1 MSDDQVRGARRTMRA
16 TGATAGRVPT
26 PPSSTNRTASHSD
39 DPLRALVWLVTAMAL
54 TGDTRPAEEL
64 SRRVGELAS
73 AAIADVTHLVG
84 SAVADLFGRPTGE
97 APTEPAASAPIQAA
111 SSVVVDRPAR
121 LPAPGRSEA

>member
-1 MSDDQVRGARRTMRA
+1 
-16 TGATAGRVPT
+16 
-26 PPSSTNRTASHSD
+26 
-39 DPLRALVWLVTAMAL
+39 MAL

-121 LPAPGRSEA
+121 RPRAGPLGGLVRAPATMAVGVLAVVGVVRRMGLDLRA